1 MSNGPEC
8 KYYGFTVGTV
18 SDSRLPNKSMSVRSP
33 LLSQCQGTCTGGRQ
47 LKVTK

>member
-18 SDSRLPNKSMSVRSP
+18 SDSRLPNNEQLYVCEVTSAVAKP
-33 LLSQCQGTCTGGRQ
+33 GDLYKGTST
-47 LKVTK
+47 